1 MLSSL
6 VVVGGADNS
15 LRVSKAK
22 KKAEGITQN
31 MVDRCIQVRT
41 SALCVAPSVISDLCV
56 LHERTFIVDF
66 KRGSIS
72 IHEIT

>member
-41 SALCVAPSVISDLCV
+41 GALCVAQCLSYLCV
-56 LHERTFIVDF
+56 LHERTFIVEF
-66 KRGSIS
+66 KRGRKHFNSQ
-72 IHEIT
+72 

>member
-31 MVDRCIQVRT
+31 MVDRCIQVRVSFQIYVLCT
-41 SALCVAPSVISDLCV
+41 SALSLSTLS
-56 LHERTFIVDF
+56 EG
-66 KRGSIS
+66 GSIS
-72 IHEIT
+72 IHEMT

>member
-31 MVDRCIQVRT
+31 MVDRCIQVRVH
-41 SALCVAPSVISDLCV
+41 AVW
-56 LHERTFIVDF
+56 H
-66 KRGSIS
+66 
-72 IHEIT
+72 